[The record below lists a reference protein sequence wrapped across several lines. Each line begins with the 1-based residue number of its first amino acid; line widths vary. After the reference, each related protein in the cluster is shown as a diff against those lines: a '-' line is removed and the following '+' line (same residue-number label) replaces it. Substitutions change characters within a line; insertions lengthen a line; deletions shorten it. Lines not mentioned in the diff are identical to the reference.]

1 MHTRF
6 WLVYYQCDHTRDT
19 HTEGT
24 RPQFIG
30 LPYSPHRQT
39 DTTDANYDSG
49 SEMTT
54 DVWLVWALLPLL
66 VENSRSSIR
75 RLCWHREP
83 GLVSL
88 KPSLTEPGRP
98 QCFSEAWRYL
108 RGRCVCLT
116 ELTKRRNCRNACA
129 WDRSP
134 LGTIWRTAQDN
145 SCSLI
150 SSFTCLISLSALQ
163 LNNFCKTRVVFR
175 EDWDRAEVH
184 RHSL

>member
-39 DTTDANYDSG
+39 DTRDANYDSG

-88 KPSLTEPGRP
+88 KPSLTELGRP
-98 QCFSEAWRYL
+98 QCFSEAWRYW
-108 RGRCVCLT
+108 RGIEVFFFVFDSNRCLSANYPPNWCKCICNWE
-116 ELTKRRNCRNACA
+116 ELTLCCVALEHAQGLKMGPLIHGAS
-129 WDRSP
+129 SP
-134 LGTIWRTAQDN
+134 EI
-145 SCSLI
+145 
-150 SSFTCLISLSALQ
+150 
-163 LNNFCKTRVVFR
+163 
-175 EDWDRAEVH
+175 
-184 RHSL
+184 